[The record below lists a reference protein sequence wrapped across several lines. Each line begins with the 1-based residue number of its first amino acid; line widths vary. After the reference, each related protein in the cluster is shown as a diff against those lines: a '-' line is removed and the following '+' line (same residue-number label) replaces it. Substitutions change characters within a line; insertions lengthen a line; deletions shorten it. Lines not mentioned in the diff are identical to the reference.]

1 MIQIIFS
8 KIVRRQLG
16 VIYHHYLAQAERGVL
31 IGDANLTEFTAKLK
45 SHFENVKDKTK
56 ARLGKQ
62 NQSKTRKPRDGQNNP
77 KDRRKMLYRK
87 YLRS

>member
-45 SHFENVKDKTK
+45 SRFENVKDKTK
-56 ARLGKQ
+56 ARLRKQ
-62 NQSKTRKPRDGQNNP
+62 NQSKTRKSKDGQNNS